1 MRKMPVISSDAE
13 LNDRVT
19 RICERFN
26 NIFVPVFFDDSESAL
41 EFLRYELPE
50 ISVINFSDRRI
61 DTMAILNTIKSDP
74 WLHYG
79 GIVAVHRQS
88 EEQEIS
94 REVPNSNIISM
105 LPRGRFVSSFFRV
118 LKIVIENRHILF
130 QREIQSYLTG
140 TISGSFVMDNDPFN
154 VRTYSNLVTNFLF
167 NSNYIDSDRKE
178 RLHVALFELLMNA
191 VEHGNCEIS
200 YDEKTQWL
208 EDGGNIIDLIR
219 QKTRNP
225 SIKAKRVFFSYR
237 ITPDRSYYT
246 IRDEGDGFDWRSH
259 VEPDQNQVNLGMHG
273 HGIRMT
279 GHYVESM
286 QYNEKGNEVSF
297 EMPHQER
304 EAHTVPGIFQNQEET
319 IFRDGDTVFTE
330 GEESNYLYYIVS
342 GQLEVYS
349 SNELVSTLGPE
360 DIFLGEMSFLLNDRR
375 SATVIARGTVSLFRI
390 SKNSFVNAIK
400 HNPHYGIFLA
410 RLLAQRISR
419 LNVRLATA
427 VQKDAVPV

>member
-1 MRKMPVISSDAE
+1 MRKMPVISSDAA

-19 RICERFN
+19 QICERFQN
-26 NIFVPVFFDDSESAL
+26 VFQPVFFDDSEEAL

-50 ISVINFSDRRI
+50 ISVMNFSDRQI
-61 DTMAILNTIKSDP
+61 DTRAILGTIKSDP

-79 GIVAVHRQS
+79 GIVAVHKQS

-94 REVPNSNIISM
+94 KEVPNSNIISM

-140 TISGSFVMDNDPFN
+140 TISGNFVMDNDPFN
-154 VRTYSNLVTNFLF
+154 VRTYSNLVTNFLY
-167 NSNYIDSDRKE
+167 NSNYIDADRKE
-178 RLHVALFELLMNA
+178 RLHVALFEMLMNA
-191 VEHGNCEIS
+191 VEHGNCDIS
-200 YDEKTQWL
+200 YDEKTNWL
-208 EDGGNIIDLIR
+208 ENGGNMIDLIR
-219 QKTRNP
+219 QKTKNP
-225 SIKAKRVFFSYR
+225 EVKNKRVYFSYR
-237 ITPDRSYYT
+237 ITVDRSYYT
-246 IRDEGDGFDWRSH
+246 IRDEGGGFDWRSH
-259 VEPDQNQVNLGMHG
+259 MAPDPDEVNLGMHG

-279 GHYVESM
+279 GHYVENL
-286 QYNEKGNEVSF
+286 QYNDAGNEVSF

-319 IFRDGDTVFTE
+319 VFHDGDTVFTE

-342 GQLEVYS
+342 GQLDVYS
-349 SNELVSTLGPE
+349 SSELVSTLGPE

-375 SATVIARGTVSLFRI
+375 SATVIANGTVTLLRI

-400 HNPHYGIFLA
+400 ANPHYGIFLA
-410 RLLAQRISR
+410 RLLAQRISK
-419 LNVRLATA
+419 LNVRLANAAQKEA
-427 VQKDAVPV
+427 VSV